1 MSASARSD
9 EVEMLAWGMYTP
21 HVDLGLMFLGWKGR
35 GFDWSGARG
44 SGGHKGFMYLDQKGR
59 DGIKSFGLR
68 KEILRFLGINFN

>member
-35 GFDWSGARG
+35 GFDWLGARE
-44 SGGHKGFMYLDQKGR
+44 SGVHKGFMYFV
-59 DGIKSFGLR
+59 KSFCLR